1 MAKNIKKSKEKKEQ
15 RVSNIPAS
23 NANQKKDGVLIYKE
37 GMTVG
42 EVAEGLNTPV
52 AKVVMKLMGLGVMAN
67 QNQTIDRETIELLC
81 MDFGYEIKD
90 EVVTDATRFDEF
102 KIEDDEKDLVSR
114 PAVVTIMGHVDHGK
128 TTLLDYIR
136 ASRVAAGEAGGITQH
151 IGAYQVEEKGKKITF
166 IDTPGHAAFTEMRAR
181 GAQVTD
187 IVVLV
192 VAADDGVM
200 PQTKEAIEHARAAKC
215 PIIVAVNKID
225 KPTANKARV
234 MEELTHEGIIPSEW
248 GGDTTF
254 VEISALKG
262 LGVDDLLDMIN
273 LQAELMDLK
282 ANPNRLATGS
292 VLEAELDRG
301 RGPVATFIV
310 QNGTL
315 KVGDYV
321 VVGNTYGRVRSMED
335 DRHIKYNEANPSMA
349 VQVTGLEEVPFAG
362 DRFMALSDERT
373 ARQIADERK
382 AKSKDL
388 ENVAQAVS
396 LEDLFAQKDENKE
409 LNLIV
414 KGDVQ
419 GSVEALRS
427 SLEQLNVET
436 IKLNLIRCSVG
447 AITDT
452 DVTLAQASRAII
464 IGFNVRPT
472 AQVRQSAETQGV
484 EIRLYNIIYKLL
496 EDIEAAMNGLLDP
509 EYEEVVTG
517 QCEIRSL
524 FKISKIGTIAGC
536 YVTNGVVERD
546 SLVRVIREGIVVY
559 EGKLASLRRFKDDV
573 KVVKEGYECGL
584 SIENF
589 NDIKEGDIIEASV
602 MKEIKR

>member
-373 ARQIADERK
+373 SRQIADERK

>member
-1 MAKNIKKSKEKKEQ
+1 MAKKNKNANEK

-23 NANQKKDGVLIYKE
+23 NANKADEGVLIYVKD
-37 GMTVG
+37 MTVG
-42 EVAEGLNTPV
+42 DVAKGLNKPV
-52 AKVVMKLMGLGVMAN
+52 SQIVMKLMGLGIMAN
-67 QNQTIDRETIELLC
+67 QNQSVDRETIELIA
-81 MDFGYEIKD
+81 MEYGYELKD
-90 EVVTDATRFDEF
+90 EVVTDVTRFDEF
-102 KIEDDEKDLVSR
+102 TLEDSEADLITR

-128 TTLLDYIR
+128 TTLLDTIR
-136 ASRVAAGEAGGITQH
+136 NTRVTAGEAGGITQH
-151 IGAYQVEEKGKKITF
+151 IGAYQVDFNGKKITF

-181 GAQVTD
+181 GAKVTD

-200 PQTKEAIEHARAAKC
+200 PQTKEAIEHAKAAKC

-225 KPTANKARV
+225 KPTANKDRV
-234 MEELTHEGIIPSEW
+234 MEELTHEGLIPSEW

-254 VEISALKG
+254 VDLSALKG
-262 LGVDDLLDMIN
+262 IGIDDLLEMIN
-273 LQAELMDLK
+273 LQAEIMDLK
-282 ANPNRLATGS
+282 ANPNRLAVGS

-301 RGPVATFIV
+301 KGAVATFLV

-321 VVGNTYGRVRSMED
+321 VVGDTYGRVRTMED
-335 DRHIKYNEANPSMA
+335 DRHIKYDSATPSMA
-349 VQVTGLEEVPFAG
+349 VQVTGLAEVPFAG
-362 DRFMALSDERT
+362 DKFMALSDEKT
-373 ARQIADERK
+373 ARQISEERQAK
-382 AKSKDL
+382 AKASEGAVSK
-388 ENVAQAVS
+388 AVS
-396 LEDLFAQKDENKE
+396 LEDLFANQSKDEEKE

-419 GSVEALRS
+419 GSVEALRG
-427 SLEQLNVET
+427 SLEKLHVED

-452 DVTLAQASRAII
+452 DVSLAAASRAII

-472 AQVRQSAETQGV
+472 AQVRSTAEEKGV
-484 EIRLYNIIYKLL
+484 EIRLYNIIYKML
-496 EDIEAAMNGLLDP
+496 EDIEAAMNGMLDP

-517 QCEIRSL
+517 QIEIRTL

-536 YVTNGVVERD
+536 YVTDGEVQRD
-546 SLVRVIREGIVVY
+546 SLVRVIREGVVVY

-573 KVVKEGYECGL
+573 KVVKAGYECGL

-589 NDIKEGDIIEASV
+589 NDIKEGDIVEASIL
-602 MKEIKR
+602 KEKQR

>member
-382 AKSKDL
+382 TKSKDL

-396 LEDLFAQKDENKE
+396 LEDLFAKKDENKE